1 MKDNPE
7 RKFAQMPYYV
17 CRVACEDGRVE
28 NRTILATAAG
38 ECRRAFEAE
47 GLLVLSVRRDWNRFG
62 NLSLR
67 LGRKVKDRDIILFNQ
82 ELVAMLKAGY
92 PVLKSLESITARVK
106 NVHLREIL
114 IDVAG
119 EVKKGKAL
127 SEAFQPYEKTFSP
140 VYTASLMAGEKG
152 GNLPASLGRYIQ
164 YAKMVTQTRSRIRS
178 AMTYPTILIVFS
190 FILMG
195 ILMNFVIPKFA
206 DFYQSYEADMPGITR
221 IIMAV
226 ATTLSRRWYVLAAV
240 LGAGIVAV
248 ARLRRRPDF
257 RYRLDRLK
265 LRVPFGRTIWLESG
279 ISLFSR
285 TLGLLL
291 EAGIPLLGSIG
302 IAIQAMPNAWMVRAV
317 QDVPDH
323 IKNGEGLSD
332 SLAQAGTFPSLAL
345 DMVRIGENSAN
356 LQGMLGDM
364 ADFYDERVRGKI
376 ETLVTLVEPVVIIL
390 MGLVVAAMLLSV
402 YVPIF
407 NVIRIAR

>member
-1 MKDNPE
+1 
-7 RKFAQMPYYV
+7 MPYYL
-17 CRVACEDGRVE
+17 CRITCEDGRVE
-28 NRTILATAAG
+28 SRSMLATTAQ
-38 ECRRAFEAE
+38 ECRRTFESE
-47 GLLVLSVRRDWNRFG
+47 GFLVLSVRRDWNRLG
-62 NLSLR
+62 NLGLG
-67 LGRKVKDRDIILFNQ
+67 LGRKVKNRDIILFNQ
-82 ELVAMLKAGY
+82 ELVAMIKAGY
-92 PVLKSLESITARVK
+92 PILKSLESITARVK

-127 SEAFQPYEKTFSP
+127 SEAFLPYEKLFSP

-152 GNLPASLGRYIQ
+152 GNLPGSIGRYIQ
-164 YAKMVTQTRSRIRS
+164 YAKMVNQTRQRIKS

-195 ILMNFVIPKFA
+195 ILINFVIPQFA
-206 DFYQSYEADMPGITR
+206 DFYKSFQADMPRITR
-221 IIMAV
+221 VIMGL
-226 ATTLSRRWYVLAAV
+226 ATALSRRWFIFAGVVVAA
-240 LGAGIVAV
+240 GVAV
-248 ARLRRRPDF
+248 VQLRRRPDF
-257 RYRLDRLK
+257 RYQLDRLK

-291 EAGIPLLGSIG
+291 EAGISLLAAIP
-302 IAIQAMPNAWMVRAV
+302 IAIQAVPNAWIVRHM

-332 SLAQAGTFPSLAL
+332 SLAGSGTFPPLAL
-345 DMVRIGENSAN
+345 DMVRIGENAAN

-390 MGLVVAAMLLSV
+390 MGLAVAAMLLSV
-402 YVPIF
+402 YIPIF
-407 NVIRIAR
+407 NIIRIAR

>member
-1 MKDNPE
+1 
-7 RKFAQMPYYV
+7 MPYYL
-17 CRVACEDGRVE
+17 CRIAGEDGRVE
-28 NRTILATAAG
+28 NRSVLATAAA
-38 ECRRAFEAE
+38 ECRKMFEAE
-47 GLLVLSVRRDWNRFG
+47 GLLVLSVRRDWNRLG
-62 NLSLR
+62 NLGFR

-82 ELVAMLKAGY
+82 ELVAMIKAGY
-92 PVLKSLESITARVK
+92 PILKSLESIASRVK
-106 NVHLREIL
+106 NIHLREVL

-127 SEAFQPYEKTFSP
+127 SEAFQPYEKLFSP

-152 GNLPASLGRYIQ
+152 GNLPASIGRYIQ
-164 YAKMVTQTRSRIRS
+164 YAKMVTQTRSRIKS

-195 ILMNFVIPKFA
+195 LLMNFVIPRFA
-206 DFYQSYEADMPGITR
+206 DFYKSFEAQMPRITR
-221 IIMAV
+221 TVMGLATGLNRSWYIFAGLLV
-226 ATTLSRRWYVLAAV
+226 AAAV
-240 LGAGIVAV
+240 TVS
-248 ARLRRRPDF
+248 RLRRRPDF
-257 RYRLDRLK
+257 LYQVDRLK